1 MKPVALITGGARGIG
16 RAVAERLAHRG
27 HALYLVDRVNET
39 LAEALAA
46 LRRGGFAAEGA
57 AGPQAGSVTFGSATN
72 WYMVL
77 ATFRP
82 VANVGLPGGPPPPL
96 PGPPLPLP

>member
-1 MKPVALITGGARGIG
+1 MKLVALITGGARGIG

-46 LRRGGFAAEGA
+46 LRRGGGDGDMTPTSAVRLFA
-57 AGPQAGSVTFGSATN
+57 SD
-72 WYMVL
+72 
-77 ATFRP
+77 
-82 VANVGLPGGPPPPL
+82 
-96 PGPPLPLP
+96 

>member
-46 LRRGGFAAEGA
+46 LRRGGAM
-57 AGPQAGSVTFGSATN
+57 VT
-72 WYMVL
+72 
-77 ATFRP
+77 
-82 VANVGLPGGPPPPL
+82 
-96 PGPPLPLP
+96 